1 MIFDCFLF
9 FQEIDILLIRLDYL
23 YDLVDKFIIVEAAE
37 SFTGKKKEFI
47 FEKNIKLFEK
57 YIDKIHYHK
66 IDDRH
71 KNYKSITEFLINKNE
86 MIYSKIKFFMHNHD
100 YYDKEKIHYIL
111 DSYHR
116 ECIHIPLSKIC
127 NDDDLIILSDLDEIP
142 NRKIIK
148 NIRDIKKPLVC
159 KQNEFKYFLNLYSNN
174 NWLGSTILKYTDLK
188 ATSLNIIRRESNKFN
203 IVFPGGYH
211 FTSIG
216 KEKDIINKIENWGHQ
231 EFNQKIIKKNLM
243 KNIKTGRDI
252 FYRFGQ
258 GKNKIVSFDNRKI
271 YDQEIVQI
279 INNFQNLK
287 LNTNKMETTFDW
299 IEYKLIQLIIY
310 FKRFLKQP
318 IYGLKKMLKII
329 RNK

>member
-9 FQEIDILLIRLDYL
+9 FQEIDILQIRLDYL
-23 YDLVDKFIIVEAAE
+23 YDLVDKFIIVEAGE

-47 FEKNIKLFEK
+47 FEKNINIFEK
-57 YIDKIHYHK
+57 YIDKIFYYK
-66 IDDRH
+66 IYDRH
-71 KNYKSITEFLINKNE
+71 KNYNSIIEFLTNKNSKVH
-86 MIYSKIKFFMHNHD
+86 SKIKFFIDNHN
-100 YYDKEKIHYIL
+100 YYDKDKIHYIL

-142 NRKIIK
+142 NRKVIK
-148 NIRDIKKPLVC
+148 NVKDIKKPLVC

-174 NWLGSTILKYTDLK
+174 NWLGSTIINYYNLKS
-188 ATSLNIIRRESNKFN
+188 TSLNIIRRESSKFN

-243 KNIKTGRDI
+243 KNIKNGRDI

-279 INNFQNLK
+279 INNFKNLK
-287 LNTNKMETTFDW
+287 LNSNKIEPTFDW

-310 FKRFLKQP
+310 FKRFFKQP
-318 IYGLKKMLKII
+318 IFGFKKMLKII

>member
-1 MIFDCFLF
+1 MIFDSFLF

-23 YDLVDKFIIVEAAE
+23 YDLVDKFIIVEAGE

-47 FEKNIKLFEK
+47 FEKNIKIFEK
-57 YIDKIHYHK
+57 YIDKISYYK
-66 IDDRH
+66 INDRH
-71 KNYKSITEFLINKNE
+71 KNYNSIIEFLTNKNSRVH
-86 MIYSKIKFFMHNHD
+86 SKIKFFMDNHN
-100 YYDKEKIHYIL
+100 YYDKQKIHYIL

-142 NRKIIK
+142 NREINK
-148 NIRDIKKPLVC
+148 NIKDIKKPSVC

-174 NWLGSTILKYTDLK
+174 NWLGSTIINYCDLK
-188 ATSLNIIRRESNKFN
+188 STSLNIIRRESINFN

-271 YDQEIVQI
+271 YDHEIVQI
-279 INNFQNLK
+279 IHNFKNLK
-287 LNTNKMETTFDW
+287 LNSNKIETTIDW

-318 IYGLKKMLKII
+318 IFGFKKILKII
-329 RNK
+329 GNK

>member
-23 YDLVDKFIIVEAAE
+23 YDLVDKFIIVEAGE
-37 SFTGKKKEFI
+37 SFAGKKKKFI
-47 FEKNIKLFEK
+47 FEKNKKIFEK
-57 YIDKIHYHK
+57 YIDKIFYYK
-66 IDDRH
+66 INDRH
-71 KNYKSITEFLINKNE
+71 KNYNSIIEFLTKKNSR
-86 MIYSKIKFFMHNHD
+86 IHSKIKFFMDHHN
-100 YYDKEKIHYIL
+100 YYEKDKIHHIL

-127 NDDDLIILSDLDEIP
+127 NDDDLIILSDVDEIP

-148 NIRDIKKPLVC
+148 NIKDIKKPLVC

-174 NWLGSTILKYTDLK
+174 NWLGSTIIKYYNLKS
-188 ATSLNIIRRESNKFN
+188 TSLNIIRRESSKFN

-231 EFNQKIIKKNLM
+231 EFNQNIIKKNLM
-243 KNIKTGRDI
+243 KNIKNGRDI

-271 YDQEIVQI
+271 YDQEIGHI
-279 INNFQNLK
+279 INNFKNLK
-287 LNTNKMETTFDW
+287 LNSNKKEPTFDW

-318 IYGLKKMLKII
+318 IFGFKKMLKII

>member
-66 IDDRH
+66 INDRH
-71 KNYKSITEFLINKNE
+71 KNYNSITEFLINKNE
-86 MIYSKIKFFMHNHD
+86 RIYSKIKFFMHNHN
-100 YYDKEKIHYIL
+100 YYDKGKIHYIL

-142 NRKIIK
+142 NRKVIK
-148 NIRDIKKPLVC
+148 NIKDIKKPLVC

-174 NWLGSTILKYTDLK
+174 NWLGSTINKYSDLK
-188 ATSLNIIRRESNKFN
+188 STSLNIIRRESSKFN
-203 IVFPGGYH
+203 IIFPGGYH

-258 GKNKIVSFDNRKI
+258 SKNKIISFDNRKI
-271 YDQEIVQI
+271 YDQEIVKI
-279 INNFQNLK
+279 INNFKDLK
-287 LNTNKMETTFDW
+287 LNSNKIETSFDW
-299 IEYKLIQLIIY
+299 IEYKLIQLTIY

-318 IYGLKKMLKII
+318 IFGLKKILKII

>member
-23 YDLVDKFIIVEAAE
+23 YDLVDKFIIVEAGE

-47 FEKNIKLFEK
+47 FEKNIELFGK

-66 IDDRH
+66 INDRH
-71 KNYKSITEFLINKNE
+71 KNYDSIIEFLTNKNA
-86 MIYSKIKFFMHNHD
+86 IAHSKIKLFMDNHN
-100 YYDKEKIHYIL
+100 YYDKEKIYYIL

-116 ECIHIPLSKIC
+116 ECIHIPLSTIC

-174 NWLGSTILKYTDLK
+174 NWLGSTIIKYTDLK
-188 ATSLNIIRRESNKFN
+188 STSLNVIRRESSKFN